1 MGRKYTNKKTNSKCK
16 GDRKGG
22 YKDKDVEPSTPTVRG
37 DNDVSWYANQPQI
50 LMDSAS
56 YPFSQP
62 LGTPF
67 KFFGDGMNFEQSS
80 FNIPGIM
87 SIVTVPTYGN
97 PQAQNDPINVSARNL
112 YSFVRHANSGHSNYD
127 APNLMMYIMG
137 MGNVYSYYSWMCR
150 LYGIMS
156 LATAKNK
163 FLPKALITSQGVD
176 YFNLLA
182 NLSNFRAF
190 INKYAVKVGSMCV
203 PKGMT
208 YFMRTTWMYE
218 NIYMDDTTS
227 KAQMYMFTPYGFHKY
242 NEPVVSQPS
251 SVGSLTLKELRQGS
265 LLRVQDLIDYG
276 EDLLAPI
283 LQSEDMN
290 IMSGDILK
298 AFGEGGLLKITQISS
313 DYATIPTY
321 SPEVLNQIHNSRT
334 LFGAGE
340 TKFMFRDDSFTLR
353 ESTAQNNNAGALILD
368 LSVTK
373 AYNLP
378 ICVNAMLDVP
388 AENPTPGDVMVAT
401 RLAPMFTAGS
411 YDSDLSEW
419 NGTRIGSCGTEIPLY
434 IEIYNNAW
442 DAGTVLKT
450 GTFGETYPTEFS
462 SFQHAPLFYVTDQAP
477 DVEGGK
483 TTVKKVVGPI
493 TNFTNLNFED
503 FNNLHSAANLSLFN
517 VPQLGMWTF

>member
-1 MGRKYTNKKTNSKCK
+1 MGKQYTNKKVNSKGK
-16 GDRKGG
+16 GSRKRDFR
-22 YKDKDVEPSTPTVRG
+22 KEEAEPTTPTVRG

-62 LGTPF
+62 IGTPF
-67 KFFGDGMNFEQSS
+67 KFFGDGLNFEQSDYR
-80 FNIPGIM
+80 IPGIM

-137 MGNVYSYYSWMCR
+137 MGNIYSFYSWMCR

-176 YFNLLA
+176 YFNLLS
-182 NLSNFRAF
+182 NLANFRAY
-190 INKYAVKVGSMCV
+190 INRYAVKVGSMCV

-227 KAQMYMFTPYGFHKY
+227 KAQLYMFTPYGFHMY
-242 NEPVVSQPS
+242 NEPVVSADS
-251 SVGSLTLKELRQGS
+251 NVGTLTLKELRLGG
-265 LLRVQDLIDYG
+265 LLSVQDIMDYG
-276 EDLLAPI
+276 EELLAPI

-298 AFGEGGLLKITQISS
+298 AFGEGGLLKISQITS

-321 SPEVLNQIHNSRT
+321 SPEVLNQIHNART
-334 LFGAGE
+334 IFGAGE
-340 TKFMFRDDSFTLR
+340 YNFRFVDDAFMLR
-353 ESTAQNNNAGALILD
+353 ESTAENNNAGALVLD
-368 LSVTK
+368 VSVAD

-378 ICVNAMLDVP
+378 ICVNAMLDIP

-401 RLAPMFTAGS
+401 RLSPMFKAGS
-411 YDSDLSEW
+411 YDSDTSQW
-419 NGTRIGSCGTEIPLY
+419 NGTMIGSCGTELPLY
-434 IEIYNNAW
+434 IEIYENAW
-442 DAGTVLKT
+442 SESAAIKT
-450 GTFGETYPTEFS
+450 GTFGEAYPTAFA
-462 SFQHAPLFYVTDQAP
+462 SFAHAPLFYVTEQAS

-483 TTVKKVVGPI
+483 TTVKRVVGPI

-503 FNNLHSAANLSLFN
+503 YNNLHSAANLSLFN